1 MAKSNK
7 KGKAVKA
14 KKVESKS
21 KTTLKSKA
29 PSKIKNAVAKPKA
42 TSAKSSKNTKVVAK
56 KASPSKKVV
65 GKAKKESPKPT
76 AKTTGNKANGKVVK
90 KTPASKATSA
100 KSKGI
105 KPQTIIDR
113 SSVTNLNDKKIVST
127 KIVKKNTGSFELGVV
142 LRTGRRPEAIINKKN
157 LETKNMGEEKL
168 RYSDEEL
175 KEFEVLILEK
185 LDNAKRELNYMK
197 EMLSKKNDQGTDN
210 TGGTMK
216 LLEDGADTLEKE
228 NFSQLA
234 VRQQK
239 FVTQLENAVA
249 RIKNGTYGIC
259 IDTGK
264 LIPKERLKAVPH
276 TQHSIEA
283 KLNRRN

>member
-1 MAKSNK
+1 MAKKSNK
-7 KGKAVKA
+7 KGKAEKA

-21 KTTLKSKA
+21 KSKPKSA
-29 PSKIKNAVAKPKA
+29 AKPKA
-42 TSAKSSKNTKVVAK
+42 VIKVKKTAKITKAVVEKASSPKKPVAK
-56 KASPSKKVV
+56 AIVKK
-65 GKAKKESPKPT
+65 
-76 AKTTGNKANGKVVK
+76 KVVK
-90 KTPASKATSA
+90 KAVSKN
-100 KSKGI
+100 
-105 KPQTIIDR
+105 P
-113 SSVTNLNDKKIVST
+113 VNKKIIVKKLVLAKPKELKSVKTSTVATNSLKNKNVST
-127 KIVKKNTGSFELGVV
+127 SRVSKKNTGNFELSVV
-142 LRTGRRPEAIINKKN
+142 LRTGRRPEAIINKNKIEIN
-157 LETKNMGEEKL
+157 NMGEERLK
-168 RYSDEEL
+168 YSEVEL
-175 KEFEVLILEK
+175 KEFEVLILDK
-185 LDNAKRELNYMK
+185 LDKAKKELVYMK

-239 FVTQLENAVA
+239 FVTNLENAVA

-259 IDTGK
+259 VDTGK

-283 KLNRRN
+283 KLNRR